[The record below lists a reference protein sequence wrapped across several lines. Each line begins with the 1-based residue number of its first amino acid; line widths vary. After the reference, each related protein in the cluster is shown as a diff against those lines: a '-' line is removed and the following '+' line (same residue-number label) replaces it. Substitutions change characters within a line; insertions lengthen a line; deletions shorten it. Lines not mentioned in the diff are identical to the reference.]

1 MDSKDFNPSNILK
14 VNIND
19 VSPND
24 YNPKKKDTKEYK
36 DVVSSLRVNG
46 LKQPI
51 FVREVNG
58 QYIIVDGEQRY
69 TAAKELGYSE
79 IYIYNLGEIS
89 DEEAKALTIWFEVQV
104 PFDEISLAP
113 IVVELNSL
121 EMELPFDEEQIKDF
135 QNMATFSFD
144 DFGDKEPI
152 KDDRQEGFKTLTI
165 KMTESQFKVIRDAIT
180 MVSENENVS
189 EGRALELLVADGLAG
204 YQQNNYIPENSPEV

>member
-1 MDSKDFNPSNILK
+1 MDSKDFDPSNILK

-51 FVREVNG
+51 FVRKVNG